1 MIVNQL
7 DYEQLKNLDTNLIIL
22 LLICSVRHCD
32 LLNSAR
38 SGASN
43 DNKDDS
49 KDVDKDMMKTSD
61 QIGKI
66 GEKSGKSNKYNGVL
80 SDTEDDDSTKKAN
93 KIKGG
98 KRWDDVENQ
107 WVDVSQ

>member
-1 MIVNQL
+1 MSSSKTSIPTL
-7 DYEQLKNLDTNLIIL
+7 LLIIL
-22 LLICSVRHCD
+22 LLICLVGHCD
-32 LLNSAR
+32 LFDDAN
-38 SGASN
+38 SGAST

-49 KDVDKDMMKTSD
+49 KDVDRDMMDTSG

-80 SDTEDDDSTKKAN
+80 SDTEDDDPTKKAN
-93 KIKGG
+93 KIKDG